1 MNAKILKAGFISLA
15 FCGALVA
22 CDNMP
27 GSAKKTGTDGKPA
40 AGPAVQVK
48 GLDSEKEQFGYVIGR
63 DMAESLKPAKDDI
76 DMNALVKGL
85 KAGFAGEKSLLT
97 DEQASTVRES
107 LGQKVQARQI
117 AEMMAASKKNA
128 AEGQK
133 FLAENGKKPGV
144 ITTPSGLQY
153 QVLTEGTGAKLKPTD
168 IVQLNYKGMLVDGKV
183 FDSSEEHGGPAAF
196 QPTAV
201 VPGLREA
208 MGLMRVGGKYK
219 VFIPASLAYGEQG
232 TPGGPIPPNAT
243 LLFDIEVVGTGP
255 IQRQDAPAAQ

>member
-1 MNAKILKAGFISLA
+1 MNSKIIKAGFVSLA
-15 FCGALVA
+15 LCGTLVA

-27 GSAKKTGTDGKPA
+27 GSAKKSGDA
-40 AGPAVQVK
+40 ATAAEPAVKVK
-48 GLDSEKEQFGYVIGR
+48 GLDTEKEQFGYVIGR

-76 DMNALVKGL
+76 DMNSLVKGL
-85 KAGFAGEKSLLT
+85 KAGFADEKSLLT
-97 DEQASTVRES
+97 DEQASTIREGLS
-107 LGQKVQARQI
+107 QKVQARQI

-128 AEGQK
+128 ADGSK

-153 QVLTEGTGAKLKPTD
+153 QVITEGTGAKLKPTD

-183 FDSSEEHGGPAAF
+183 FDSSEQHGGPAAF

-208 MGLMRVGGKYK
+208 MGLMSVGGKYK
-219 VFIPASLAYGEQG
+219 VFIPPNLAYGEQG

-255 IQRQDAPAAQ
+255 LPRKDAQAQ